1 MRYAVS
7 CVYWS
12 YRKEIPSEVRN
23 KQKMLKQLTKETVR
37 VELEGQLQMFSQDEL
52 LGNRF
57 AKEGCTRCECGSKY
71 WENDIC
77 HSCGKPFLALVFEG
91 FFDHIQ

>member
-77 HSCGKPFLALVFEG
+77 HSCEKPFLALVFEG